1 MCDSGANMCDS
12 EATVKRQWS
21 DSGATKE
28 RICATGERRRSDSG
42 ASMERQWSEY
52 GATVERQ
59 WSDEGANMCDGRA
72 TVEILV
78 ATYSRQWSGYTR
90 MKKIIRV

>member
-1 MCDSGANMCDS
+1 MCCATAVRPPAHRRLGATVELVWSDSGANMCD
-12 EATVKRQWS
+12 EGATVERQWS
-21 DSGATKE
+21 DS
-28 RICATGERRRSDSG
+28 
-42 ASMERQWSEY
+42 

-72 TVEILV
+72 TKEILV
-78 ATYSRQWSGYTR
+78 ATYSRRASGYTR